1 MEKAELYNY
10 RALVLEVRHL
20 RSTLA
25 RLEDLRGTVASPQ
38 LSFTPKGPPSAR
50 SSVEVHAGRFVD
62 AEALYREKVALLDSQ
77 ILRIEQAIG
86 SLESPAD
93 RLILRLRYMDGRS
106 WPDICARLQSEGY
119 SERSVFYI
127 HGAALRKLKEV

>member
-1 MEKAELYNY
+1 MEKVELLNY

-25 RLEDLRGTVASPQ
+25 RLEELRGAVASPQ

-50 SSVEVHAGRFVD
+50 SSVEVQAGRFVD
-62 AEALYREKVALLDSQ
+62 AEALYWEKVALLDGQ

-86 SLESPAD
+86 SLESPAA

-106 WPDICARLQSEGY
+106 WPNICARLQSEGY

-127 HGAALRKLKEV
+127 HGAALKKLKEV